1 MASGI
6 GTKSLRA
13 MGDSASPQ
21 RSRHDTVHD
30 APATA
35 VPPVRRRRWQLL
47 AFLLALV
54 AGGGAVLLY
63 MRLSGG
69 SGDRSEANSGSVA
82 MAPANAASANAG
94 AVASD
99 AAAANDGAASD
110 AAAQT
115 SMSQDAA
122 QRDDAQRDDGR
133 RADGRRDDGRRGS
146 GAASGTPSDARPA
159 SGSKPARAAPRPS
172 GPPGFITIDSQPW
185 ATIYIDGKDYGPT
198 PVGNVALSPGRHG
211 VRAVTPSGTT
221 KDFSIWI
228 ESGKTSPPK
237 RVEW

>member
-1 MASGI
+1 MGEGS
-6 GTKSLRA
+6 SL
-13 MGDSASPQ
+13 P

-35 VPPVRRRRWQLL
+35 APPVRRRRWQLL
-47 AFLLALV
+47 ALLLAVV
-54 AGGGAVLLY
+54 AGGGAVVLY

-69 SGDRSEANSGSVA
+69 SGDRSEGNSGPVA
-82 MAPANAASANAG
+82 MAPANVGSANAGSANAG

-99 AAAANDGAASD
+99 AAAANGDAASD
-110 AAAQT
+110 AAAPGVTAPGAAIQT

-122 QRDDAQRDDGR
+122 QRDDARREEGR
-133 RADGRRDDGRRGS
+133 RAS
-146 GAASGTPSDARPA
+146 GAASGTAPSDARPA
-159 SGSKPARAAPRPS
+159 STGKPRAAQRPS

-185 ATIYIDGKDYGPT
+185 ATIYVDGKDYGPT
-198 PVGNVALSPGRHG
+198 PVGNVALPPGRHG